1 MGDGPNATPEQPR
14 AYGAAPWERQSEP
27 VGSHPD
33 IEVTHGASNTPWTPP
48 PALNRSL
55 PDPTDDEWTRRFE
68 IEQAA
73 REAQPEVPQARPRPS
88 PRQAGRPAGAAPK
101 RSAPAKAPQP
111 PVSSAHETGSHS
123 LSVAELLAR
132 EGAGGGRRSRRHART
147 EAEEPQEPKN
157 AAPRPAPAEIVDE
170 SHTDVIPQVYE
181 DAPDLG
187 GADEYP
193 DSLDYPDDTPLYDKA
208 AARRVRAS
216 NLDDAIDTRAI
227 PIRVGNPEAVAA
239 EPEHKRSRRPIY
251 VGRSI
256 AAIIAVCSLA
266 LTGGAWQWSNVKNNR
281 LNRVEALDPNSRDI
295 RDPNGQY
302 GDENFLI
309 IGVDTRS
316 GANSAMGAGD
326 TDDAGG
332 TRSDTIMLVN
342 IPANRKRVA
351 VVSFPRDLA
360 IQPTLCEVWNED
372 TRSYGPDKAYTE
384 TKLNSAFAFGGPKC
398 LVKVI
403 QKISGLNINRFLGV
417 DFAGFSKMVDALGGV
432 EVCAPTPIED
442 YELGTVLQNAGR
454 QTIDGHT
461 ALQYVR
467 ARQVTTEYNGDYGR
481 IKRQQLFLSS
491 LLRSMISHN
500 TFFSLSKLNNVVN
513 TFIDDSYVDN
523 IRTKDLV
530 DLGQSLQDVKAG
542 RITFLTVP
550 TDGTDAEGNETPR
563 PTDIRKIFDAIINDD
578 PLPGELQPDGTR
590 VPMPGTTTQDTT
602 LASSEHGSATA
613 LGETSTATPTPENSP
628 ATPTEQVDLVTTE
641 PSEINVHVSN
651 STGQTGLAA
660 SAASQLTQYGFGIS
674 TTDDYPSVLPTTTVF
689 FSPGHEQQAATV
701 AAAFGGAKLQR
712 INGAQTAVRVVLG
725 SDYAATAVLQ
735 APPAAGSTVP
745 LQLSKGAMA
754 PAELPM
760 DLTVV
765 NAGDATCG

>member
-1 MGDGPNATPEQPR
+1 MGDGPNATPAQPR
-14 AYGAAPWERQSEP
+14 AYGSAPWERAIEP

-33 IEVTHGASNTPWTPP
+33 IDVAPEPSNTPWTPP
-48 PALNRSL
+48 PALNHSL
-55 PDPTDDEWTRRFE
+55 PDPTDDEWTRRLE
-68 IEQAA
+68 TEQSL
-73 REAQPEVPQARPRPS
+73 REPRRAVPEAP
-88 PRQAGRPAGAAPK
+88 RPAGPAPNAT
-101 RSAPAKAPQP
+101 APKAPQP
-111 PVSSAHETGSHS
+111 PAPSAHETGAHS
-123 LSVAELLAR
+123 LSVADLLAR
-132 EGAGGGRRSRRHART
+132 EGANGSRRSRRHART
-147 EAEEPQEPKN
+147 QESDDYAEEP
-157 AAPRPAPAEIVDE
+157 APASSADG
-170 SHTDVIPQVYE
+170 SHTDVLPQVLE
-181 DAPDLG
+181 AAPQRAQYTDG
-187 GADEYP
+187 PADEHPQYV
-193 DSLDYPDDTPLYDKA
+193 DYPDDAPLYDKA

-216 NLDDAIDTRAI
+216 NLDDNIDTRAI
-227 PIRVGNPEAVAA
+227 PVRVGNPDAAVREE
-239 EPEHKRSRRPIY
+239 EPKRSRRPIY
-251 VGRSI
+251 LGRSI
-256 AAIIAVCSLA
+256 AAVVAVCSLTV
-266 LTGGAWQWSNVKNNR
+266 TGGAWQWSNVKNNR
-281 LNRVEALDPNSRDI
+281 LNHVEALDPNSRDI
-295 RDPNGQY
+295 RDPNAQY

-309 IGVDTRS
+309 IGVDTRA

-326 TDDAGG
+326 TSDAEG
-332 TRSDTIMLVN
+332 TRSDTMMLVN

-372 TRSYGPDKAYTE
+372 TKSYGPDKAYTE

-403 QKISGLNINRFLGV
+403 QKMSGLNINRFLGV

-432 EVCAPTPIED
+432 EVCTPTPIED

-550 TDGTDAEGNETPR
+550 TDGTDSEGNETPR
-563 PTDIRKIFDAIINDD
+563 TTDIRKIFDAIINDD
-578 PLPGELQPDGTR
+578 PLPGELLPDGTR

-602 LASSEHGSATA
+602 LAASEHGAASE
-613 LGETSTATPTPENSP
+613 LGETSTAPPTPA

-660 SAASQLTQYGFGIS
+660 SAASQLSNYGFGIT
-674 TTDDYPSVLPTTTVF
+674 TTDDYPSALPTTTVF

-701 AAAFGGAKLQR
+701 AASFGGAKLQR
-712 INGAQTAVRVVLG
+712 ITGAQTTVRVVLG
-725 SDYAATAVLQ
+725 SDYASTANLQ

-745 LQLSKGAMA
+745 LQLSSGAMA
-754 PAELPM
+754 PTELPM

-765 NAGDATCG
+765 NAGDTSCG

>member
-1 MGDGPNATPEQPR
+1 MGDGPNATPAQPR
-14 AYGAAPWERQSEP
+14 AYGSAPWERAIEP

-33 IEVTHGASNTPWTPP
+33 IDVAPEPSNTPWTPP
-48 PALNRSL
+48 PALNHSL
-55 PDPTDDEWTRRFE
+55 PDPTDDEWTRRLE
-68 IEQAA
+68 TEQSL
-73 REAQPEVPQARPRPS
+73 REPRRAVPEAP
-88 PRQAGRPAGAAPK
+88 RPAGPAPNAT
-101 RSAPAKAPQP
+101 APKAPQP
-111 PVSSAHETGSHS
+111 PAPSAHETGSHS
-123 LSVAELLAR
+123 LSVADLLAR
-132 EGAGGGRRSRRHART
+132 EGANGSRRSRRHART
-147 EAEEPQEPKN
+147 QESDDYAEEP
-157 AAPRPAPAEIVDE
+157 APASSADG
-170 SHTDVIPQVYE
+170 SHTDVLPQVLE
-181 DAPDLG
+181 AAPQRAQYTDG
-187 GADEYP
+187 PADEHPQYV
-193 DSLDYPDDTPLYDKA
+193 DYPDDAPLYDKA

-216 NLDDAIDTRAI
+216 NLDDNIDTRAI
-227 PIRVGNPEAVAA
+227 PVRVGNPDAAVREE
-239 EPEHKRSRRPIY
+239 EPKRSRRPIY
-251 VGRSI
+251 LGRSI
-256 AAIIAVCSLA
+256 AAVVAVCSLTV
-266 LTGGAWQWSNVKNNR
+266 TGGAWQLNNVKNNR
-281 LNRVEALDPNSRDI
+281 LNHVEALDPNSRDI
-295 RDPNGQY
+295 RDPNAQY

-309 IGVDTRS
+309 IGVDTRA

-326 TDDAGG
+326 TSDAEG
-332 TRSDTIMLVN
+332 TRSDTMMLVN

-372 TRSYGPDKAYTE
+372 TKSYGPDKAYTE

-403 QKISGLNINRFLGV
+403 QKMSGLNINRFLGV

-432 EVCAPTPIED
+432 EVCTPTPIED

-550 TDGTDAEGNETPR
+550 TDGTDSEGNETPR
-563 PTDIRKIFDAIINDD
+563 TTDIRKIFDAIINDD

-602 LASSEHGSATA
+602 LAASEHGAASE
-613 LGETSTATPTPENSP
+613 LGETSTAPPTPA

-660 SAASQLTQYGFGIS
+660 SAASQLSNYGFGIT
-674 TTDDYPSVLPTTTVF
+674 TTDDYPSALPTTTVF

-701 AAAFGGAKLQR
+701 AASFGGAKLQR
-712 INGAQTAVRVVLG
+712 ITGAQTTVRVVLG
-725 SDYAATAVLQ
+725 SDYASTANLQ

-745 LQLSKGAMA
+745 LQLSSGAMA
-754 PAELPM
+754 PTELPM

-765 NAGDATCG
+765 NAGDTSCG

>member
-1 MGDGPNATPEQPR
+1 MGDGPNATPAQPR
-14 AYGAAPWERQSEP
+14 AYGSAPWERAIEP

-33 IEVTHGASNTPWTPP
+33 IDVAPEPSNTPWTPP
-48 PALNRSL
+48 PALNHSL
-55 PDPTDDEWTRRFE
+55 PDPTDDEWTRRLE
-68 IEQAA
+68 TEQSL
-73 REAQPEVPQARPRPS
+73 REPRRAVPEAP
-88 PRQAGRPAGAAPK
+88 RPAGPAPNAT
-101 RSAPAKAPQP
+101 APKAPQP
-111 PVSSAHETGSHS
+111 PAPSAHETGSHS
-123 LSVAELLAR
+123 LSVADLLAR
-132 EGAGGGRRSRRHART
+132 EGANGSRRSRRHART
-147 EAEEPQEPKN
+147 QESDDYAEEP
-157 AAPRPAPAEIVDE
+157 APASSADG
-170 SHTDVIPQVYE
+170 SHTDVLPQVLE
-181 DAPDLG
+181 AAPQRAQYTDG
-187 GADEYP
+187 PADEHPQYV
-193 DSLDYPDDTPLYDKA
+193 DYPDDAPLYDKA

-216 NLDDAIDTRAI
+216 NLDDNIDTRAI
-227 PIRVGNPEAVAA
+227 PVRVGNPDAAVREE
-239 EPEHKRSRRPIY
+239 EPKRSRRPIY
-251 VGRSI
+251 LGRSI
-256 AAIIAVCSLA
+256 AAVVAVCSLTV
-266 LTGGAWQWSNVKNNR
+266 TGGAWQWSNVKNNR
-281 LNRVEALDPNSRDI
+281 LNHVEALDPNSRDI
-295 RDPNGQY
+295 RDPNAQY

-309 IGVDTRS
+309 IGVDTRA

-326 TDDAGG
+326 TSDAEG
-332 TRSDTIMLVN
+332 TRSDTMMLVN

-372 TRSYGPDKAYTE
+372 TKSYGPDKAYTE

-403 QKISGLNINRFLGV
+403 QKMSGLNINRFLGV

-432 EVCAPTPIED
+432 EVCTPTPIED

-550 TDGTDAEGNETPR
+550 TDGTDSEGNETPR
-563 PTDIRKIFDAIINDD
+563 TTDIRKIFDAIINDD
-578 PLPGELQPDGTR
+578 PLPGELLPDGTR

-602 LASSEHGSATA
+602 LAASEHGAASE
-613 LGETSTATPTPENSP
+613 LGETFTAPPTPA

-660 SAASQLTQYGFGIS
+660 SAASQLSNYGFGIT
-674 TTDDYPSVLPTTTVF
+674 TTDDYPSALPTTTVF

-701 AAAFGGAKLQR
+701 AASFGGAKLQR
-712 INGAQTAVRVVLG
+712 ITGAQTTVRVVLG
-725 SDYAATAVLQ
+725 SDYASTANLQ

-745 LQLSKGAMA
+745 LQLSSGAMA
-754 PAELPM
+754 PTELPM

-765 NAGDATCG
+765 NAGDTSCG

>member
-1 MGDGPNATPEQPR
+1 MGDGPNATPDQPR
-14 AYGAAPWERQSEP
+14 AYGAAPWERAVEP

-33 IEVTHGASNTPWTPP
+33 IDVTPERSNTPWTPP
-48 PALNRSL
+48 PALNHSL
-55 PDPTDDEWTRRFE
+55 PDPTDDEWTRRLE
-68 IEQAA
+68 TTHTVREPQRTKPAAPGPRPEPRQAA
-73 REAQPEVPQARPRPS
+73 RPPRPAPNGS
-88 PRQAGRPAGAAPK
+88 KPGRAPE
-101 RSAPAKAPQP
+101 P
-111 PVSSAHETGSHS
+111 PVPPSAHETGSHS
-123 LSVAELLAR
+123 LSVADLLAR
-132 EGAGGGRRSRRHART
+132 EGAGGGRRSRRHARS
-147 EAEEPQEPKN
+147 EPEDRAEEP
-157 AAPRPAPAEIVDE
+157 APAAFADE
-170 SHTDVIPQVYE
+170 GHTDVLPQVQQ
-181 DAPDLG
+181 DAPDLDRYS
-187 GADEYP
+187 AAPVDEP
-193 DSLDYPDDTPLYDKA
+193 AGFVDYPDDAPLYDKA

-216 NLDDAIDTRAI
+216 NLDDNIDTRAI
-227 PIRVGNPEAVAA
+227 PIRVGNPEAFVQ
-239 EPEHKRSRRPIY
+239 EPESKRSRRPIY
-251 VGRSI
+251 FGRSI
-256 AAIIAVCSLA
+256 AAIVAVCSLTV
-266 LTGGAWQWSNVKNNR
+266 TGGAWQWSNVKNNR
-281 LNRVEALDPNSRDI
+281 LNRVEALDPNSHDI
-295 RDPNGQY
+295 RDPNAQY

-309 IGVDTRS
+309 IGVDTRA
-316 GANSAMGAGD
+316 GANSNMGAGD
-326 TDDAGG
+326 TSDAEG
-332 TRSDTIMLVN
+332 TRSDTMMLVN

-432 EVCAPTPIED
+432 EVCTPTPIED
-442 YELGTVLQNAGR
+442 YELGTVLETAGR

-550 TDGTDAEGNETPR
+550 TDGTDPEGNETPR
-563 PTDIRKIFDAIINDD
+563 TTDIRKIFDAIINDD

-602 LASSEHGSATA
+602 LASSEHGAATE
-613 LGETSTATPTPENSP
+613 LGETSTATPTPV
-628 ATPTEQVDLVTTE
+628 ATPSEPIDLVTTE

-660 SAASQLTQYGFGIS
+660 SAASQLSQYGFGIT
-674 TTDDYPSVLPTTTVF
+674 TTDDYPSALPTTTVF

-701 AAAFGGAKLQR
+701 AASFGGAKLQR
-712 INGAQTAVRVVLG
+712 ITGAQTSVRVVLG
-725 SDYAATAVLQ
+725 SDYTSTANVQ
-735 APPAAGSTVP
+735 APPVAGSTVP
-745 LQLSKGAMA
+745 LQLSSGAMA

>member
-1 MGDGPNATPEQPR
+1 MGDGPNATPAQPR
-14 AYGAAPWERQSEP
+14 AYGAAPWERAVEP

-33 IEVTHGASNTPWTPP
+33 IDVTPERSNTPWTPP
-48 PALNRSL
+48 PALNHSL
-55 PDPTDDEWTRRFE
+55 PDPTDDEWTRRLE
-68 IEQAA
+68 TTHTVREPQSPEPAAPAPRPAPRQAA
-73 REAQPEVPQARPRPS
+73 RP
-88 PRQAGRPAGAAPK
+88 PRQAPNGSKPGQAPEPPAP
-101 RSAPAKAPQP
+101 
-111 PVSSAHETGSHS
+111 SSAHETGSHS
-123 LSVAELLAR
+123 LSVADLLAR
-132 EGAGGGRRSRRHART
+132 EGAGGGRRSRRHARS
-147 EAEEPQEPKN
+147 EPEDRAEEP
-157 AAPRPAPAEIVDE
+157 APAAFADE
-170 SHTDVIPQVYE
+170 SHTDVLPQVQQ
-181 DAPDLG
+181 DAPDLDRYSAAPVDEP
-187 GADEYP
+187 ADFV
-193 DSLDYPDDTPLYDKA
+193 DYPDDAPLYDKA
-208 AARRVRAS
+208 AARRIRAS
-216 NLDDAIDTRAI
+216 NLDDNIDTRAI
-227 PIRVGNPEAVAA
+227 PIRVGNPEAVVQ
-239 EPEHKRSRRPIY
+239 EPESKRSRRPIY
-251 VGRSI
+251 FGRSI
-256 AAIIAVCSLA
+256 AAIVAVCSLTV
-266 LTGGAWQWSNVKNNR
+266 TGGAWQWSNVKNNR
-281 LNRVEALDPNSRDI
+281 LNRVEALDPNSHDI
-295 RDPNGQY
+295 RDPNAQY

-309 IGVDTRS
+309 IGVDTRA
-316 GANSAMGAGD
+316 GANSNMGAGD
-326 TDDAGG
+326 TSDAEG
-332 TRSDTIMLVN
+332 TRSDTMMLVN

-432 EVCAPTPIED
+432 EVCTPTPIED
-442 YELGTVLQNAGR
+442 YELGTVLETAGR

-550 TDGTDAEGNETPR
+550 TDGTDPEGNETPR
-563 PTDIRKIFDAIINDD
+563 TTDIRKIFDAIINDD

-602 LASSEHGSATA
+602 LASSEHGAATE
-613 LGETSTATPTPENSP
+613 LGETSTAAPTPA
-628 ATPTEQVDLVTTE
+628 ATPSEQIDLVTTE

-660 SAASQLTQYGFGIS
+660 SAASQLSQYGFGIT
-674 TTDDYPSVLPTTTVF
+674 TTDDYPSALPTTTVF

-701 AAAFGGAKLQR
+701 AASFGGAKLQR
-712 INGAQTAVRVVLG
+712 ITGAQTSVRVVLG
-725 SDYAATAVLQ
+725 SDYTSTANVQ
-735 APPAAGSTVP
+735 APPVAGSTVP
-745 LQLSKGAMA
+745 LQLSSGAMA

>member
-1 MGDGPNATPEQPR
+1 MGDGPHATPAQPR
-14 AYGAAPWERQSEP
+14 PYGAAPWERAIEP

-33 IEVTHGASNTPWTPP
+33 IEVSSAASNTPWTPP
-48 PALNRSL
+48 PALNHSL
-55 PDPTDDEWTRRFE
+55 PDPTDDEWSRRFE
-68 IEQAA
+68 TEQAA
-73 REAQPEVPQARPRPS
+73 RETHHAAPEAAAPRPTPRPARP
-88 PRQAGRPAGAAPK
+88 APT
-101 RSAPAKAPQP
+101 RAPEP

-123 LSVAELLAR
+123 LSVADLLAR

-147 EAEEPQEPKN
+147 EAEEPEE
-157 AAPRPAPAEIVDE
+157 AVRPAPPHIADE
-170 SHTDVIPQVYE
+170 SHTDVIPQVHQN
-181 DAPDLG
+181 APDLDHHADER
-187 GADEYP
+187 ADEYV
-193 DSLDYPDDTPLYDKA
+193 DYPDDAPLYDKA

-227 PIRVGNPEAVAA
+227 PIRIGNPEAVVQ
-239 EPEHKRSRRPIY
+239 EQKPQRSRRPIY
-251 VGRSI
+251 VGRSF
-256 AAIIAVCSLA
+256 AALVAVCSLA
-266 LTGGAWQWSNVKNNR
+266 LTGGAWQWSNVKNNA

-295 RDPNGQY
+295 RDANAQY

-326 TDDAGG
+326 TSDAEG

-403 QKISGLNINRFLGV
+403 QKMSGLNINRFLGV

-432 EVCAPTPIED
+432 EVCTPTPIED
-442 YELGTVLQNAGR
+442 YELGTVLENAGR

-550 TDGTDAEGNETPR
+550 TDGTDSEGNETPR
-563 PTDIRKIFDAIINDD
+563 TTDIRKIFDAIINDD
-578 PLPGELQPDGTR
+578 PLPGELQADGTR

-602 LASSEHGSATA
+602 LASAEHGAATG
-613 LGETSTATPTPENSP
+613 LGETSTAAPTAA
-628 ATPTEQVDLVTTE
+628 ATPTEPADLVTTE

-660 SAASQLTQYGFGIS
+660 AAASQLTHYGFSIT
-674 TTDDYPSVLPTTTVF
+674 TTDDYPSALPNTTVF

-712 INGAQTAVRVVLG
+712 ITGAQSTVRVVLG
-725 SDYAATAVLQ
+725 SDYNSTAILQ
-735 APPAAGSTVP
+735 APPTAGSTVQ
-745 LQLSKGAMA
+745 LQLSSGAMA

-765 NAGDATCG
+765 NAGDATCE

>member
-1 MGDGPNATPEQPR
+1 MGDGPNATPAQPR
-14 AYGAAPWERQSEP
+14 AYGAAPWERAIAP

-33 IEVTHGASNTPWTPP
+33 IDVAPERSNTPWTPP
-48 PALNRSL
+48 PALNHSL
-55 PDPTDDEWTRRFE
+55 PDPTDDEWTRRLE
-68 IEQAA
+68 IEHSVRETLRAEPSSRSPRPAPRPAA
-73 REAQPEVPQARPRPS
+73 RPPRPAPS
-88 PRQAGRPAGAAPK
+88 GTTPTPAPEETAP
-101 RSAPAKAPQP
+101 
-111 PVSSAHETGSHS
+111 SAHETGSHS
-123 LSVAELLAR
+123 LSVADLLAR
-132 EGAGGGRRSRRHART
+132 EGAGGGRRSRRHARS
-147 EAEEPQEPKN
+147 EDEDRAEEP
-157 AAPRPAPAEIVDE
+157 APGPIADE
-170 SHTDVIPQVYE
+170 SHTDVLPQVPQ
-181 DAPDLG
+181 DMPHLDHHPDEPV
-187 GADEYP
+187 DDHP
-193 DSLDYPDDTPLYDKA
+193 DFVDYPDDAPLYDKA

-216 NLDDAIDTRAI
+216 NLDDNIDTRAI
-227 PIRVGNPEAVAA
+227 PIRVGNPEASVR
-239 EPEHKRSRRPIY
+239 EPEPKRSRRPIY
-251 VGRSI
+251 LGRSI
-256 AAIIAVCSLA
+256 AAVVAVCSLA

-281 LNRVEALDPNSRDI
+281 LNRVEALDPNSHDI
-295 RDPNGQY
+295 RDPNAQY

-309 IGVDTRS
+309 IGVDTRA
-316 GANSAMGAGD
+316 GANSSMGAGD
-326 TDDAGG
+326 TSDAEG

-403 QKISGLNINRFLGV
+403 QKMSGLNINRFLGV

-432 EVCAPTPIED
+432 EVCTPTPIED
-442 YELGTVLQNAGR
+442 YELGTVLENAGR

-550 TDGTDAEGNETPR
+550 TDGTDSEGNETPR
-563 PTDIRKIFDAIINDD
+563 TTDIRKIFDAIINDD

-602 LASSEHGSATA
+602 LASSEHGAASE
-613 LGETSTATPTPENSP
+613 LGETSTATPTPA
-628 ATPTEQVDLVTTE
+628 ATPSEPVDLVTTE

-660 SAASQLTQYGFGIS
+660 SAASQLTHYGFGIT
-674 TTDDYPSVLPTTTVF
+674 TTDDYPSALPSTTVF

-701 AAAFGGAKLQR
+701 AASFGGAKLQR
-712 INGAQTAVRVVLG
+712 INGAQTTVRVVLG
-725 SDYAATAVLQ
+725 SDYASTANLQ

-745 LQLSKGAMA
+745 LQLSSGAMA

>member
-1 MGDGPNATPEQPR
+1 MGDGPNATPAQPR
-14 AYGAAPWERQSEP
+14 AYGSAPWERAIEP

-33 IEVTHGASNTPWTPP
+33 IDVAPEPSNTPWTPP
-48 PALNRSL
+48 PALNHSL
-55 PDPTDDEWTRRFE
+55 PDPTDDEWTRRLE
-68 IEQAA
+68 TEQSL
-73 REAQPEVPQARPRPS
+73 REPRRAVPEVPASRPARP
-88 PRQAGRPAGAAPK
+88 APNAT
-101 RSAPAKAPQP
+101 APTAPQP
-111 PVSSAHETGSHS
+111 PAPSAHETGSHS
-123 LSVAELLAR
+123 LSVADLLAR
-132 EGAGGGRRSRRHART
+132 EGANGSRRSRRHART
-147 EAEEPQEPKN
+147 QESDDYAEEP
-157 AAPRPAPAEIVDE
+157 APASSADD
-170 SHTDVIPQVYE
+170 SHTDVLPQVLE
-181 DAPDLG
+181 AAPQRAQYTDG
-187 GADEYP
+187 PADEHSQYV
-193 DSLDYPDDTPLYDKA
+193 DYPDDAPLYDKA

-216 NLDDAIDTRAI
+216 NLDDNIDTRAI
-227 PIRVGNPEAVAA
+227 PVRVGNPDAAVREE
-239 EPEHKRSRRPIY
+239 EPKRSRRPIY
-251 VGRSI
+251 LGRSI
-256 AAIIAVCSLA
+256 AAVVAVCSLTV
-266 LTGGAWQWSNVKNNR
+266 TGGAWQWSNVKNNR
-281 LNRVEALDPNSRDI
+281 LNHVEALDPNSRDI
-295 RDPNGQY
+295 RDPNAQY

-309 IGVDTRS
+309 IGVDTRA

-326 TDDAGG
+326 TSDAEG
-332 TRSDTIMLVN
+332 TRSDTMMLVN

-372 TRSYGPDKAYTE
+372 TKSYGPDKAYTE

-403 QKISGLNINRFLGV
+403 QKMSGLNINRFLGV

-432 EVCAPTPIED
+432 EVCTPTPIED
-442 YELGTVLQNAGR
+442 YELGTVLPNAGR

-550 TDGTDAEGNETPR
+550 TDGTDSEGNETPR
-563 PTDIRKIFDAIINDD
+563 TTDIRKIFDAIINDD
-578 PLPGELQPDGTR
+578 PLPGELLPDGTR

-602 LASSEHGSATA
+602 LAASEHGAASE
-613 LGETSTATPTPENSP
+613 LGETSTAPTTPA

-660 SAASQLTQYGFGIS
+660 SAASQLSNYGFGIT
-674 TTDDYPSVLPTTTVF
+674 TTDDYPSALPTTTVF

-701 AAAFGGAKLQR
+701 AASFGGAKLQR
-712 INGAQTAVRVVLG
+712 ITGAQTTVRVVLG
-725 SDYAATAVLQ
+725 SDYASTANLQ

-745 LQLSKGAMA
+745 LQLSSGAMA
-754 PAELPM
+754 PTELPM

-765 NAGDATCG
+765 NAGDTSCG

>member
-1 MGDGPNATPEQPR
+1 MGDGPNATPAQPR
-14 AYGAAPWERQSEP
+14 AYGSAPWERTIEP

-33 IEVTHGASNTPWTPP
+33 IDVAPEPSNTPWTPP
-48 PALNRSL
+48 PALNHSL
-55 PDPTDDEWTRRFE
+55 PDPTDDEWTRRLQT
-68 IEQAA
+68 EQSLREPERAA
-73 REAQPEVPQARPRPS
+73 AEAPVPRPAPLPPARP
-88 PRQAGRPAGAAPK
+88 ARPAPNG
-101 RSAPAKAPQP
+101 SAPRP
-111 PVSSAHETGSHS
+111 PEPLVPSAHETGSHS
-123 LSVAELLAR
+123 LSVADLLAR
-132 EGAGGGRRSRRHART
+132 EGASGGRRSRRHSRAQ
-147 EAEEPQEPKN
+147 ESDDYAEEP
-157 AAPRPAPAEIVDE
+157 APPSFVDE
-170 SHTDVIPQVYE
+170 SHTDVLPQVQE
-181 DAPDLG
+181 HAPDLDQHSQEP
-187 GADEYP
+187 ADEYV
-193 DSLDYPDDTPLYDKA
+193 DYPDDAPLYDKA

-216 NLDDAIDTRAI
+216 NLDDDIDTRAI
-227 PIRVGNPEAVAA
+227 PIRVGNPEAVVR
-239 EPEHKRSRRPIY
+239 EEETKRSRRPIY
-251 VGRSI
+251 FGRSI
-256 AAIIAVCSLA
+256 AAVVAVCSLT
-266 LTGGAWQWSNVKNNR
+266 LTGGAWQWSNAKNSR
-281 LNRVEALDPNSRDI
+281 LNHVEALDPNSRDI

-309 IGVDTRS
+309 IGVDTRA

-326 TDDAGG
+326 TSDAEG

-360 IQPTLCEVWNED
+360 IQPTLCDVWNED
-372 TRSYGPDKAYTE
+372 SKAYGPDKAYTE

-417 DFAGFSKMVDALGGV
+417 DFAGFSKIVDALGGV
-432 EVCAPTPIED
+432 EVCSPTPIED
-442 YELGTVLQNAGR
+442 YELGTVLENAGR
-454 QTIDGHT
+454 QTISGHT

-550 TDGTDAEGNETPR
+550 TDGTDSEGNETPR
-563 PTDIRKIFDAIINDD
+563 TTDIRKIFDAIINDD

-602 LASSEHGSATA
+602 LASSEHGSARE
-613 LGETSTATPTPENSP
+613 LGETSTATPTPENTP
-628 ATPTEQVDLVTTE
+628 ATPSEQVDLVTTE

-660 SAASQLTQYGFGIS
+660 SAASQLTRYGFGIT
-674 TTDDYPSVLPTTTVF
+674 TTDDYPSALPATTVF

-701 AAAFGGAKLQR
+701 AASFGNARLQR
-712 INGAQTAVRVVLG
+712 INGAQTTVRVVLG
-725 SDYAATAVLQ
+725 SDYTSTANLQ

-745 LQLSKGAMA
+745 LQLSSGSMA

-765 NAGDATCG
+765 NAGDTSCG

>member
-1 MGDGPNATPEQPR
+1 MGDGPNATPAQPR
-14 AYGAAPWERQSEP
+14 AYGSAPWERAIEP

-33 IEVTHGASNTPWTPP
+33 IDVAPEPSNTPWTPP
-48 PALNRSL
+48 PALNHSL
-55 PDPTDDEWTRRFE
+55 PDPTDDEWTRRLE
-68 IEQAA
+68 TEQSL
-73 REAQPEVPQARPRPS
+73 REPRRAVPEVPASRPARP
-88 PRQAGRPAGAAPK
+88 APNAT
-101 RSAPAKAPQP
+101 APTAPQP
-111 PVSSAHETGSHS
+111 PAPSAHETGSHS
-123 LSVAELLAR
+123 LSVADLLAR
-132 EGAGGGRRSRRHART
+132 EGANGSRRSRRHART
-147 EAEEPQEPKN
+147 QESDDYAEEP
-157 AAPRPAPAEIVDE
+157 APASSADD
-170 SHTDVIPQVYE
+170 SHTDVLPQVLE
-181 DAPDLG
+181 AAPQRAQYTDGL
-187 GADEYP
+187 ADEHPPYV
-193 DSLDYPDDTPLYDKA
+193 DYPDDAPLYDKA

-216 NLDDAIDTRAI
+216 NLDDNIDTRAI
-227 PIRVGNPEAVAA
+227 PVRVGNPDAAVREE
-239 EPEHKRSRRPIY
+239 EPKRSRRPIY
-251 VGRSI
+251 LGRSI
-256 AAIIAVCSLA
+256 AAVVAVCSLTV
-266 LTGGAWQWSNVKNNR
+266 TGGAWQWSNVKNNR
-281 LNRVEALDPNSRDI
+281 LNHVEALDPNSRDI
-295 RDPNGQY
+295 RDPNAQY

-309 IGVDTRS
+309 IGVDTRA

-326 TDDAGG
+326 TSDAEG
-332 TRSDTIMLVN
+332 TRSDTMMLVN

-372 TRSYGPDKAYTE
+372 TKSYGPDKAYTE

-403 QKISGLNINRFLGV
+403 QKMSGLNINRFLGV

-432 EVCAPTPIED
+432 EVCTPTPIED

-550 TDGTDAEGNETPR
+550 TDGTDSEGNETPR
-563 PTDIRKIFDAIINDD
+563 TTDIRKIFDAIINDD
-578 PLPGELQPDGTR
+578 PLPGELLPDGTR

-602 LASSEHGSATA
+602 LAASEHGAASE
-613 LGETSTATPTPENSP
+613 LGETSTAPPTPA

-660 SAASQLTQYGFGIS
+660 SAASQLSNYGFGIT
-674 TTDDYPSVLPTTTVF
+674 TTDDYPSALPTTTVF

-701 AAAFGGAKLQR
+701 AASFGGAKLQR
-712 INGAQTAVRVVLG
+712 ITGAQTTVRVVLG
-725 SDYAATAVLQ
+725 SDYASTANLQ

-745 LQLSKGAMA
+745 LQLSSGAMA
-754 PAELPM
+754 PTELPM

-765 NAGDATCG
+765 NAGDTSCG

>member
-1 MGDGPNATPEQPR
+1 MGDGPDATPAQPR
-14 AYGAAPWERQSEP
+14 AYGSAPWERATEP

-33 IEVTHGASNTPWTPP
+33 IDVTAEPSNTPWTPP
-48 PALNRSL
+48 PALNYSL
-55 PDPTDDEWTRRFE
+55 PDPTDDQWTRQLRTE
-68 IEQAA
+68 HSH
-73 REAQPEVPQARPRPS
+73 RETQRPASDVPPARP
-88 PRQAGRPAGAAPK
+88 AKPAPDQSASTTAPK
-101 RSAPAKAPQP
+101 P
-111 PVSSAHETGSHS
+111 PVAATAPAHETGAHS
-123 LSVAELLAR
+123 LSVADLLAR
-132 EGAGGGRRSRRHART
+132 EGAGGGRRSRRHARAQ
-147 EAEEPQEPKN
+147 EPEDHAEETA
-157 AAPRPAPAEIVDE
+157 AAPFVDE
-170 SHTDVIPQVYE
+170 CHTDVLPHMRE
-181 DAPDLG
+181 DTSALDDHWNET
-187 GADEYP
+187 ADKSA
-193 DSLDYPDDTPLYDKA
+193 DFVDYPDDVPLYDKA
-208 AARRVRAS
+208 AARRIRAS
-216 NLDDAIDTRAI
+216 NLDDDIDTRAI
-227 PIRVGNPEAVAA
+227 PVRVGSPHAVVA
-239 EPEHKRSRRPIY
+239 EPDPKRSPRPVY
-251 VGRSI
+251 VARSI
-256 AAIIAVCSLA
+256 AALIAVCSLA
-266 LTGGAWQWSNVKNNR
+266 LTGGAWQWSNIKNNR

-295 RDPNGQY
+295 RDPNAQY

-309 IGVDTRS
+309 IGVDTRA

-326 TDDAGG
+326 TSDAEG
-332 TRSDTIMLVN
+332 TRSDTMMLVN

-360 IQPTLCEVWNED
+360 IQPTLCEVWNEG

-403 QKISGLNINRFLGV
+403 QKMSGLNINRFLGV

-432 EVCAPTPIED
+432 EVCTPTPIED
-442 YELGTVLQNAGR
+442 YELGTVLENAGR

-500 TFFSLSKLNNVVN
+500 TFFSLRKLNGVVN

-563 PTDIRKIFDAIINDD
+563 TTDIRKIFDAIINDD

-590 VPMPGTTTQDTT
+590 VPMPGTTAQDTT
-602 LASSEHGSATA
+602 LASSERGNATE
-613 LGETSTATPTPENSP
+613 LGETSTEITTPAATPS
-628 ATPTEQVDLVTTE
+628 EQVELVTTE

-660 SAASQLTQYGFGIS
+660 SAASQLTQYGFGIT
-674 TTDDYPSVLPTTTVF
+674 TTDDYPSTLPTTTVF

-701 AAAFGGAKLQR
+701 AASFSGAKLQR
-712 INGAQTAVRVVLG
+712 IIGAQTTVRVVLG
-725 SDYAATAVLQ
+725 ADYVSPGNLQ
-735 APPAAGSTVP
+735 APPAAGSSVP
-745 LQLSKGAMA
+745 LQLSSGAMA
-754 PAELPM
+754 PTDLPI

-765 NAGDATCG
+765 NAGDASCG

>member
-1 MGDGPNATPEQPR
+1 MGDGPNATPAQPR
-14 AYGAAPWERQSEP
+14 AYGSAPWERAIEP

-33 IEVTHGASNTPWTPP
+33 IDVAPEPSNTPWTPP
-48 PALNRSL
+48 PALNHSL
-55 PDPTDDEWTRRFE
+55 PDPTDDEWTRRLE
-68 IEQAA
+68 TEQSL
-73 REAQPEVPQARPRPS
+73 REPRRAVPEAP
-88 PRQAGRPAGAAPK
+88 RPAGPAPNAT
-101 RSAPAKAPQP
+101 APKAPQP
-111 PVSSAHETGSHS
+111 PAPSAHETGSHS
-123 LSVAELLAR
+123 LSVADLLAR
-132 EGAGGGRRSRRHART
+132 EGANGSRRSRRHALT
-147 EAEEPQEPKN
+147 QESDDYAEEP
-157 AAPRPAPAEIVDE
+157 APASSADG
-170 SHTDVIPQVYE
+170 SHTDVLPQVLE
-181 DAPDLG
+181 AAPQRAQYTDG
-187 GADEYP
+187 PADEHPQYV
-193 DSLDYPDDTPLYDKA
+193 DYPDDAPLYDKA

-216 NLDDAIDTRAI
+216 NLDDNIDTRAI
-227 PIRVGNPEAVAA
+227 PVRVGNPDAAVREE
-239 EPEHKRSRRPIY
+239 EPKRSRRPIY
-251 VGRSI
+251 LGRSI
-256 AAIIAVCSLA
+256 AAVVAVCSLTV
-266 LTGGAWQWSNVKNNR
+266 TGGAWQWSNVKNNR
-281 LNRVEALDPNSRDI
+281 LNHVEALDPNSRDI
-295 RDPNGQY
+295 RDPNAQY

-309 IGVDTRS
+309 IGVDTRA

-326 TDDAGG
+326 TSDAEG
-332 TRSDTIMLVN
+332 TRSDTMMLVN

-372 TRSYGPDKAYTE
+372 TKSYGPDKAYTE

-403 QKISGLNINRFLGV
+403 QKMSGLNINRFLGV

-432 EVCAPTPIED
+432 EVCTPTPIED

-550 TDGTDAEGNETPR
+550 TDGTDSEGNETPR
-563 PTDIRKIFDAIINDD
+563 TTDIRKIFDAIINDD
-578 PLPGELQPDGTR
+578 PLPGELLPDGTR

-602 LASSEHGSATA
+602 LAASEHGAASE
-613 LGETSTATPTPENSP
+613 LGETSTAPPTPA

-660 SAASQLTQYGFGIS
+660 SAASQLSNYGFGIT
-674 TTDDYPSVLPTTTVF
+674 TTDDYPSALPTTTVF

-701 AAAFGGAKLQR
+701 AASFGGAKLQR
-712 INGAQTAVRVVLG
+712 ITGAQTTVRVVLG
-725 SDYAATAVLQ
+725 SDYASTANLQ

-745 LQLSKGAMA
+745 LQLSSGAMA
-754 PAELPM
+754 PTELPM

-765 NAGDATCG
+765 NAGDTSCG

>member
-1 MGDGPNATPEQPR
+1 MGDGPNATPAQPR
-14 AYGAAPWERQSEP
+14 AYGSAPWERAIEP

-33 IEVTHGASNTPWTPP
+33 IDVAPEPSNTPWTPP
-48 PALNRSL
+48 PALNHSL
-55 PDPTDDEWTRRFE
+55 PDPTDDEWTRRLE
-68 IEQAA
+68 TEQSL
-73 REAQPEVPQARPRPS
+73 REPRRAVPEAP
-88 PRQAGRPAGAAPK
+88 RPAGPAPNATAPTAA
-101 RSAPAKAPQP
+101 QP
-111 PVSSAHETGSHS
+111 PAPSAHETGSHS
-123 LSVAELLAR
+123 LSVADLLAR
-132 EGAGGGRRSRRHART
+132 EGANGSRRSRRHART
-147 EAEEPQEPKN
+147 QESDDYAEEP
-157 AAPRPAPAEIVDE
+157 APASSADG
-170 SHTDVIPQVYE
+170 SHTDVLPQVLE
-181 DAPDLG
+181 AAPQRAQYTDG
-187 GADEYP
+187 PADEHPQYV
-193 DSLDYPDDTPLYDKA
+193 DYPDDAPLYDKA

-216 NLDDAIDTRAI
+216 NLDDNIDTRAI
-227 PIRVGNPEAVAA
+227 PVRVGNPDAAVREE
-239 EPEHKRSRRPIY
+239 EPKRSRRPIY
-251 VGRSI
+251 LGRSI
-256 AAIIAVCSLA
+256 AAVVAVCSLTV
-266 LTGGAWQWSNVKNNR
+266 TGGAWQWSNVKNNR
-281 LNRVEALDPNSRDI
+281 LNHVEALDPNSRDI
-295 RDPNGQY
+295 RDPNAQY

-309 IGVDTRS
+309 IGVDTRA

-326 TDDAGG
+326 TSDAEG
-332 TRSDTIMLVN
+332 TRSDTMMLVN

-372 TRSYGPDKAYTE
+372 TKSYGPDKAYTE

-403 QKISGLNINRFLGV
+403 QKMSGLNINRFLGV

-432 EVCAPTPIED
+432 EVCTPTPIED

-550 TDGTDAEGNETPR
+550 TDGTDSEGNETPR
-563 PTDIRKIFDAIINDD
+563 TTDIRKIFDAIINDD
-578 PLPGELQPDGTR
+578 PLPGELLPDGTR

-602 LASSEHGSATA
+602 LAASEHGAASE
-613 LGETSTATPTPENSP
+613 LGETSTAPPTPA

-660 SAASQLTQYGFGIS
+660 SAASQLSNYGFGIT
-674 TTDDYPSVLPTTTVF
+674 TTDDYPSALPTTTVF

-701 AAAFGGAKLQR
+701 AASFGGAKLQR
-712 INGAQTAVRVVLG
+712 ITGAQTTVRVVLG
-725 SDYAATAVLQ
+725 SDYASTANLQ

-745 LQLSKGAMA
+745 LQLSSGAMA
-754 PAELPM
+754 PTELPM

-765 NAGDATCG
+765 NAGDTSCG

>member
-1 MGDGPNATPEQPR
+1 MGDGPNATPAQPR
-14 AYGAAPWERQSEP
+14 AYGSAPWERAIEP

-33 IEVTHGASNTPWTPP
+33 IDVAPEPSNTPWTPP
-48 PALNRSL
+48 PALNHSL
-55 PDPTDDEWTRRFE
+55 PDPTDDEWTRRLE
-68 IEQAA
+68 TEQSL
-73 REAQPEVPQARPRPS
+73 REPRRAVPEAS
-88 PRQAGRPAGAAPK
+88 RPAGPAPNAT
-101 RSAPAKAPQP
+101 APKAPQP
-111 PVSSAHETGSHS
+111 PAPSAHETGSHS
-123 LSVAELLAR
+123 LSVADLLAR
-132 EGAGGGRRSRRHART
+132 EGANGSRRSRRHART
-147 EAEEPQEPKN
+147 RESDDYAEEP
-157 AAPRPAPAEIVDE
+157 APASSADG
-170 SHTDVIPQVYE
+170 SHTDVLPQVLE
-181 DAPDLG
+181 AAPQRAQYTDG
-187 GADEYP
+187 PADEHPQYV
-193 DSLDYPDDTPLYDKA
+193 DYPDDAPLYDKA

-216 NLDDAIDTRAI
+216 NLDDNIDTRAI
-227 PIRVGNPEAVAA
+227 PVRVGNPDAAVREE
-239 EPEHKRSRRPIY
+239 EPKRSRRPIY
-251 VGRSI
+251 LGRSI
-256 AAIIAVCSLA
+256 AAVVAVCSLTV
-266 LTGGAWQWSNVKNNR
+266 TGGAWQWSNVKNNR
-281 LNRVEALDPNSRDI
+281 LNHVEALDPNSRDI
-295 RDPNGQY
+295 RDPNAQY

-309 IGVDTRS
+309 IGVDTRA

-326 TDDAGG
+326 TSDAEG
-332 TRSDTIMLVN
+332 TRSDTMMLVN

-372 TRSYGPDKAYTE
+372 TKSYGPDKAYTE

-403 QKISGLNINRFLGV
+403 QKMSGLNINRFLGV

-432 EVCAPTPIED
+432 EVCTPTPIED

-550 TDGTDAEGNETPR
+550 TDGTDSEGNETPR
-563 PTDIRKIFDAIINDD
+563 TTDIRKIFDAIINDD
-578 PLPGELQPDGTR
+578 PLPGELLPDGTR

-602 LASSEHGSATA
+602 LAASEHGAASE
-613 LGETSTATPTPENSP
+613 LGETSTAPPTPA

-660 SAASQLTQYGFGIS
+660 SAASQLSNYGFGIT
-674 TTDDYPSVLPTTTVF
+674 TTDDYPSALPTTTVF

-701 AAAFGGAKLQR
+701 AASFGGAKLQR
-712 INGAQTAVRVVLG
+712 ITGAQTTVRVVLG
-725 SDYAATAVLQ
+725 SDYASTANLQ

-745 LQLSKGAMA
+745 LQLSSGAMA
-754 PAELPM
+754 PTELPM

-765 NAGDATCG
+765 NAGDTSCG

>member
-1 MGDGPNATPEQPR
+1 MGDGPNATPAQPR
-14 AYGAAPWERQSEP
+14 AYGSAPWERAIEP

-33 IEVTHGASNTPWTPP
+33 IDVAPEPSNTPWTPP
-48 PALNRSL
+48 PALNHSL
-55 PDPTDDEWTRRFE
+55 PDPTDDEWTRRLE
-68 IEQAA
+68 TEQSL
-73 REAQPEVPQARPRPS
+73 REPRRAVPEVPASRPARP
-88 PRQAGRPAGAAPK
+88 APNAT
-101 RSAPAKAPQP
+101 APTAPQP
-111 PVSSAHETGSHS
+111 PAPSAHETGSHS
-123 LSVAELLAR
+123 LSVADLLAR
-132 EGAGGGRRSRRHART
+132 EGANGSRRSRRHART
-147 EAEEPQEPKN
+147 QESDDYAEEP
-157 AAPRPAPAEIVDE
+157 APASSADD
-170 SHTDVIPQVYE
+170 SHTDVLPQVHE
-181 DAPDLG
+181 AAPQRAQYTDG
-187 GADEYP
+187 PADEHPPYV
-193 DSLDYPDDTPLYDKA
+193 DYPDDAPLYDKA
-208 AARRVRAS
+208 AARRVRAT
-216 NLDDAIDTRAI
+216 NLDDNIDTRAI
-227 PIRVGNPEAVAA
+227 PVRVGNPDAAVREE
-239 EPEHKRSRRPIY
+239 EPKRSRRPIY
-251 VGRSI
+251 LGRSI
-256 AAIIAVCSLA
+256 AAVVAVCSLTV
-266 LTGGAWQWSNVKNNR
+266 TGGAWQLNNVKNNR
-281 LNRVEALDPNSRDI
+281 LNHVEALDPNSRDI
-295 RDPNGQY
+295 RDPNAQY

-309 IGVDTRS
+309 IGVDTRA

-326 TDDAGG
+326 TSDAEG
-332 TRSDTIMLVN
+332 TRSDTMMLVN

-372 TRSYGPDKAYTE
+372 TKSYGPDKAYTE

-403 QKISGLNINRFLGV
+403 QKMSGLNINRFLGV

-432 EVCAPTPIED
+432 EVCTPTPIED

-550 TDGTDAEGNETPR
+550 TDGTDSEGNETPR
-563 PTDIRKIFDAIINDD
+563 TTDIRKIFDAIINDD
-578 PLPGELQPDGTR
+578 PLPGELLPDGTR

-602 LASSEHGSATA
+602 LAASEHGAASE
-613 LGETSTATPTPENSP
+613 LGETSTAPTTPA

-651 STGQTGLAA
+651 STGHTGLAA
-660 SAASQLTQYGFGIS
+660 SAASQLSNYGFGIT
-674 TTDDYPSVLPTTTVF
+674 TTDDYPSALPTTTVF

-701 AAAFGGAKLQR
+701 AASFGGAKLQR
-712 INGAQTAVRVVLG
+712 ITGAQTTVRVVLG
-725 SDYAATAVLQ
+725 SDYASTANLQ

-745 LQLSKGAMA
+745 LQLSSGAMA
-754 PAELPM
+754 PTELPM

-765 NAGDATCG
+765 NAGDTSCG

>member
-1 MGDGPNATPEQPR
+1 MGDGPNATPAQPR
-14 AYGAAPWERQSEP
+14 AYGSAPWERAIEP

-33 IEVTHGASNTPWTPP
+33 IDVAPEPSNTPWTPP
-48 PALNRSL
+48 PALNHSL
-55 PDPTDDEWTRRFE
+55 PDPTDDEWTRRLE
-68 IEQAA
+68 TEQSL
-73 REAQPEVPQARPRPS
+73 REPRRAVPEAP
-88 PRQAGRPAGAAPK
+88 RPAGPAPNAT
-101 RSAPAKAPQP
+101 APKAPQP
-111 PVSSAHETGSHS
+111 PAPSAHETGSHS
-123 LSVAELLAR
+123 LSVADLLAR
-132 EGAGGGRRSRRHART
+132 EGANGSRRSRRHART
-147 EAEEPQEPKN
+147 QESDDYAEEP
-157 AAPRPAPAEIVDE
+157 APASSADG
-170 SHTDVIPQVYE
+170 SHTDVLPQVLE
-181 DAPDLG
+181 AAPQRAQYTG
-187 GADEYP
+187 GPVDEHPQYV
-193 DSLDYPDDTPLYDKA
+193 DYPDDAPLYDKA

-216 NLDDAIDTRAI
+216 NLDDNIDTRAI
-227 PIRVGNPEAVAA
+227 PVRVGNPDAAVREE
-239 EPEHKRSRRPIY
+239 EPKRSRRPIY
-251 VGRSI
+251 LGRSI
-256 AAIIAVCSLA
+256 AAVVAVCSLTV
-266 LTGGAWQWSNVKNNR
+266 TGGAWQWSNVKNNR
-281 LNRVEALDPNSRDI
+281 LNHVEALDPNSRDI
-295 RDPNGQY
+295 RDPNAQY

-309 IGVDTRS
+309 IGVDTRA

-326 TDDAGG
+326 TSDAEG
-332 TRSDTIMLVN
+332 TRSDTMMLVN

-372 TRSYGPDKAYTE
+372 TKSYGPDKAYTE

-403 QKISGLNINRFLGV
+403 QKMSGLNINRFLGV

-432 EVCAPTPIED
+432 EVCTPTPIED

-550 TDGTDAEGNETPR
+550 TDGTDSEGNETPR
-563 PTDIRKIFDAIINDD
+563 TTDIRKIFDAIINDD
-578 PLPGELQPDGTR
+578 PLPGELLPDGTR

-602 LASSEHGSATA
+602 LAASEHGAASE
-613 LGETSTATPTPENSP
+613 LGETSTAPPTPA

-660 SAASQLTQYGFGIS
+660 SAASQLSNYGFGIT
-674 TTDDYPSVLPTTTVF
+674 TTDDYPSALPTTTVF

-701 AAAFGGAKLQR
+701 AASFGGAKLQR
-712 INGAQTAVRVVLG
+712 ITGAQTTVRVVLG
-725 SDYAATAVLQ
+725 SDYASTANLQ

-745 LQLSKGAMA
+745 LQLSSGAMA
-754 PAELPM
+754 PTELPM

-765 NAGDATCG
+765 NAGDTSCG